1 MFFVIVN
8 ENFLITAVIAIVNET
23 TVTRMNRNLENINR
37 VELVKFDCFLF
48 MFSVKNVYKIEKFFA
63 ISRYGIG

>member
-23 TVTRMNRNLENINR
+23 TITRMNRNLENINR
-37 VELVKFDCFLF
+37 VELVMFDCFLF
-48 MFSVKNVYKIEKFFA
+48 MFSVKNVYKIENFFA